1 MSSTFIPIQT
11 PEPKKPARL
20 PKWLK
25 KELPSSPEYF
35 RTKELI
41 KELKLQTV
49 CEEARCPNMGECWSK
64 NLATIMILGPNCTRT
79 CSFCSVPKGPTS
91 PVDPD
96 EPRRMTEAIRQLG
109 LKYLV
114 LTSVNRD
121 DLPDGGAF
129 QFAACIRSL
138 RENIEDIQIEILT
151 PDFQYSL
158 DASLD
163 ALAND
168 LPDVWAH
175 NIEVVDRLSRK
186 ARIKGSHD
194 ATLAC
199 LSQIK
204 ERFPEVPTKS
214 GIMLGMGE
222 TDEEVVETLRLL
234 LEVGVSHITMGQYLR
249 PTPKHMPVKEFI
261 TPDKFEEWDRVCEEM
276 GFEVREIHPYA
287 RSSYQS

>member
-1 MSSTFIPIQT
+1 MTSSYIPIQA
-11 PEPKKPARL
+11 PERKSHPRL

-25 KELPSSPEYF
+25 KELPTSPEYH

-41 KELKLQTV
+41 KELNLQTV

-96 EPRRMTEAIRQLG
+96 EPRRMTEAIRKLG

-121 DLPDGGAF
+121 DLPDGGAG

-138 RENIEDIQIEILT
+138 RENLEDIQVEILT

-158 DASLD
+158 DVSLD
-163 ALAND
+163 AMAND

-175 NIEVVDRLSRK
+175 NIEVVDRLSKK

-194 ATLAC
+194 ATLTC
-199 LSQIK
+199 LKEIK
-204 ERFPEVPTKS
+204 SRFPEVPTKS

-222 TDEEVVETLRLL
+222 TDEEIVETLDRL
-234 LEVGVSHITMGQYLR
+234 LEVGVSHLTMGQYLR

-261 TPDKFEEWDRVCEEM
+261 TPEKFQEWDQVCKEM

>member
-1 MSSTFIPIQT
+1 
-11 PEPKKPARL
+11 
-20 PKWLK
+20 
-25 KELPSSPEYF
+25 
-35 RTKELI
+35 
-41 KELKLQTV
+41 
-49 CEEARCPNMGECWSK
+49 
-64 NLATIMILGPNCTRT
+64 
-79 CSFCSVPKGPTS
+79 
-91 PVDPD
+91 
-96 EPRRMTEAIRQLG
+96 MTEAIRQLG
-109 LKYLV
+109 LRYLV

-121 DLPDGGAF
+121 DLPDGGAG

-138 RENIEDIQIEILT
+138 RENIDEIGVEILT

-175 NIEVVDRLSRK
+175 NIEVVDRLSQK
-186 ARIKGSHD
+186 ARIKGSHE
-194 ATLAC
+194 ATLRC
-199 LSQIK
+199 LSEIK
-204 ERFPEVPTKS
+204 RRFPDVPTKS

-222 TDEEVVETLRLL
+222 TDEEVVETLNRLL
-234 LEVGVSHITMGQYLR
+234 DVGVSHITMGQYLR

-261 TPDKFEEWDRVCEEM
+261 TPEKFQEWDYVCEEM

>member
-1 MSSTFIPIQT
+1 MTSTFIPIQT
-11 PEPKKPARL
+11 PEGAPKPRL

-41 KELKLQTV
+41 KELRLQTV

-96 EPRRMTEAIRQLG
+96 EPRRMTEAIARLG

-121 DLPDGGAF
+121 DLPDGGAS
-129 QFAACIRSL
+129 QFAACILSL
-138 RENIEDIQIEILT
+138 RENLPETRVEILT

-158 DASLD
+158 EMSLD
-163 ALAND
+163 ALADD

-186 ARIKGSHD
+186 ARIKGSHE

-199 LSQIK
+199 LKRIK
-204 ERFPEVPTKS
+204 ERFPWVPTKS

-222 TDEEVVETLRLL
+222 GEEEVIETLERL
-234 LEVGVSHITMGQYLR
+234 LEVGVTHITMGQYLR

-261 TPDKFEEWDRVCEEM
+261 TPEKFQEWDQVCASM